1 MNRVYRRQRSV
12 REKAVAEG
20 KFSFKSV
27 IIKQSFISIAV
38 LLILFFVSVSSDETY
53 VFPKK
58 AVRFILT
65 QNTDI
70 KQIPACV
77 KDFINEN
84 IRNKEEKVERSVLLD
99 MTLPANGT
107 IESPFGERLHPT
119 DNVKKF
125 HYGVDIAM
133 PCGTNVL
140 CAQKGVAKEVSENDD
155 YGKYIIVDHGDS
167 ICTLYAHLESI
178 IANSGDEI
186 DKGQLIAKSGESG
199 KVTGPHLHFEIREGE
214 NWLNPED
221 FIDFDN
227 GGEN

>member
-1 MNRVYRRQRSV
+1 MNRVYRRQRSL

-38 LLILFFVSVSSDETY
+38 LLILLFISGSSDETY
-53 VFPKK
+53 IFPKK
-58 AVRFILT
+58 AVKFILT

-70 KQIPACV
+70 KQIPAYI
-77 KDFINEN
+77 KEFINEN
-84 IRNKEEKVERSVLLD
+84 IRNEEENSEKSMLLD
-99 MTLPANGT
+99 MALPASGT
-107 IESPFGERLHPT
+107 IESPFGERVHPT

-125 HYGVDIAM
+125 HYGVDVAM

-140 CAQKGVAKEVSENDD
+140 CAQKGIAKEVSENDD
-155 YGKYIIVDHGDS
+155 YGKYIIVDHGDGIS
-167 ICTLYAHLESI
+167 TLYAHLESV
-178 IANSGDEI
+178 IATSGDEI

-221 FIDFDN
+221 FIEFDK